1 MVEQTAHRAYNEGMK
16 KPDGDTFL
24 RWFYTM
30 AGIVLY
36 SLSMNLFLVG
46 NRIAAGGVSGIATVL
61 TNLLPLSIGAIVFML
76 NLPIL
81 LAAFF
86 MKGWKYAIG
95 TVIFSTIYSGVIDAL
110 SFLPTLTDDPLTAA
124 VFGGV
129 IYGIGMAAITLG
141 RSSVGGTDLLC
152 RLLIVKFPTMRVGR
166 MSLIVDGLVVVLAT
180 VVYGQIEVALYA
192 VVTIAVCSFVAD
204 RLMINLDRASVC
216 MLITSLNA
224 HDVADPLMEE
234 FKIAVTRINGTGMF
248 TDKERNILL
257 FAISPKEIHEVKH
270 QMADLDP
277 TAFLMVLSANEL
289 VGGKYRVRFHRP

>member
-1 MVEQTAHRAYNEGMK
+1 MK
-16 KPDGDTFL
+16 KPDRDAYL
-24 RWFYTM
+24 RWLFTF

-36 SLSMNLFLVG
+36 SLSMNLFLIG

-61 TNLLPLSIGAIVFML
+61 ANLIPLTVGQLVFLL

-81 LAAFF
+81 IAAFV
-86 MKGWKYAIG
+86 MKGWAYAVG
-95 TVIFSTIYSGVIDAL
+95 TVIFSSIYSLVIDAL
-110 SFLPTLTDDPLTAA
+110 GFVPTLTDDPLTAA

-129 IYGIGMAAITLG
+129 IYGFGMAAITLG

-152 RLLIVKFPTMRVGR
+152 RLLILKFPTMRVGG

-180 VVYGQIEVALYA
+180 LVYGQIEVALYA

-257 FAISPKEIHEVKH
+257 FAISPREIHEVKH
-270 QMADLDP
+270 QVADLDP

-289 VGGKYRVRFHRP
+289 VGGQYRVRFHRP

>member
-1 MVEQTAHRAYNEGMK
+1 MMPADTHLH
-16 KPDGDTFL
+16 KPDTDMFL
-24 RWFYTM
+24 RWFYTL

-61 TNLLPLSIGAIVFML
+61 ATLIPVSIGKLVFL
-76 NLPIL
+76 INIPVL
-81 LAAFF
+81 LAAFIV
-86 MKGWKYAIG
+86 KGWKYAVG
-95 TVIFSTIYSGVIDAL
+95 TVIFSTVYSLVIDAL
-110 SFLPTLTDDPLTAA
+110 AFLPTLTNDPLTAS
-124 VFGGV
+124 VFGGM
-129 IYGIGMAAITLG
+129 IYGFGMAAITLG

-166 MSLIVDGLVVVLAT
+166 MSMIVDGGVVVLAT
-180 VVYGQIEVALYA
+180 IVYGQIEVALYA
-192 VVTIAVCSFVAD
+192 VMTIVVCSFVAD

-216 MLITSLNA
+216 MLITSLHA

-234 FKIAVTRINGTGMF
+234 FKISVTRLGGTGMY
-248 TDKERNILL
+248 TDKERNVLL
-257 FAISPKEIHEVKH
+257 FAISPREIHEVKH

-289 VGGKYRVRFHRP
+289 VGGQVRMRFHRP

>member
-1 MVEQTAHRAYNEGMK
+1 MENPLPAIK
-16 KPDGDTFL
+16 KTDTDMFL
-24 RWFYTM
+24 RWFFTM
-30 AGIVLY
+30 VGIVLY

-61 TNLLPLSIGAIVFML
+61 ANLIPLSIGQLVFLINM
-76 NLPIL
+76 PIL
-81 LAAFF
+81 LAAFLV
-86 MKGWKYAIG
+86 KGWKYAVG
-95 TVIFSTIYSGVIDAL
+95 TVVFSTLYSLVIDAL
-110 SFLPTLTDDPLTAA
+110 SFLPTLTKDPLTAA

-129 IYGIGMAAITLG
+129 IYGFGMSAITLG

-152 RLLIVKFPTMRVGR
+152 RLLIVKFPTMRVGS
-166 MSLIVDGLVVVLAT
+166 MSLIVDGMVVVLAT
-180 VVYGQIEVALYA
+180 IVYGQIEVALYA

-216 MLITSLNA
+216 MLITSLSA

-234 FKIAVTRINGTGMF
+234 FNIAVTRISGTGMY

-257 FAISPKEIHEVKH
+257 FAISPKEIHQVKH

-289 VGGKYRVRFHRP
+289 VGGQYRVRFHRP

>member
-1 MVEQTAHRAYNEGMK
+1 MK
-16 KPDGDTFL
+16 KPDRDTYL
-24 RWFYTM
+24 RWLFTL

-36 SLSMNLFLVG
+36 SLSMNLFLIG

-61 TNLLPLSIGAIVFML
+61 ANIIPLSVGQLVFLL

-81 LAAFF
+81 LAAFV
-86 MKGWKYAIG
+86 MKGWAYAVG
-95 TVIFSTIYSGVIDAL
+95 TVIFSSLYSLVIDAF
-110 SFLPTLTDDPLTAA
+110 SFLPTLTNDPLTAA
-124 VFGGV
+124 VFGGF
-129 IYGIGMAAITLG
+129 IYGFGMAAITLG

-152 RLLIVKFPTMRVGR
+152 RLLIVRFPTMRVGS

-180 VVYGQIEVALYA
+180 IVYGQIEVALYA

-216 MLITSLNA
+216 MLITSLSA
-224 HDVADPLMEE
+224 HHVADPLMEE
-234 FKIAVTRINGTGMF
+234 FNIAVTRIAGTGMF

-277 TAFLMVLSANEL
+277 TAFLIVLSANEL
-289 VGGKYRVRFHRP
+289 VGGKVRVRFRRP